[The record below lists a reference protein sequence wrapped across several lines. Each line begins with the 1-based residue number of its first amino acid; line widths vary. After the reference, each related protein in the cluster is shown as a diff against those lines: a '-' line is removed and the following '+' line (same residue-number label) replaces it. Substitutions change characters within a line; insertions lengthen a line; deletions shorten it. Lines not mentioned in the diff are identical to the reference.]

1 MFDVFWKKDYL
12 KDRGGPS
19 LGRWVNSGIED
30 SLPGGVHSIQ
40 NTKKGLA
47 NNRFPRISLSL
58 PRTEGYAK
66 RSQSNR
72 FLPVVPFFIQ
82 YCAPEKQGVAVTI
95 AARFRLTVK

>member
-1 MFDVFWKKDYL
+1 MTSGLMFGVFWKEDYL

-58 PRTEGYAK
+58 PRTI
-66 RSQSNR
+66 N
-72 FLPVVPFFIQ
+72 PVQ
-82 YCAPEKQGVAVTI
+82 TTI
-95 AARFRLTVK
+95 IYSG